1 MSTGWLEGIK
11 NQILSIFLLFWKDK
25 LFNLILQFKKLNY
38 HITMNG
44 LETVIMENLDN
55 EDYNSRLWKSIF
67 LIAITGIGI
76 ISGI

>member
-11 NQILSIFLLFWKDK
+11 NQIFSIFLLFWKDK

-44 LETVIMENLDN
+44 LETVIMENLNN

>member
-44 LETVIMENLDN
+44 LETVIMENLNN